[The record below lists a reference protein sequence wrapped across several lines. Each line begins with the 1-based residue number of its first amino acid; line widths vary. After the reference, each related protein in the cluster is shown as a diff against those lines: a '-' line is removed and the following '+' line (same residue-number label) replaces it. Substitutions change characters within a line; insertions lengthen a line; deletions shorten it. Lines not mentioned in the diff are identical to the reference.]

1 MRWAL
6 GQNSPEACHMIIGAI
21 GALFAG
27 LQQPAFA
34 LVVTQL
40 YGVKLL
46 ITCYTTSV
54 TLCQIFV

>member
-54 TLCQIFV
+54 TL